1 MNPMEKA
8 FEEAM
13 KNPKLRKKLRVKA
26 FLSLLLL
33 VGFLGVVF
41 ITIGT
46 IIASK
51 NGTFLGMTHLDFL
64 KLRARYGLF
73 MMTLITI
80 HIIMNRSI
88 MRRELRL
95 LFG

>member
-1 MNPMEKA
+1 MNPIEKA

-46 IIASK
+46 MMASK

-73 MMTLITI
+73 MMALITI
-80 HIIMNRSI
+80 HIIMNRGI
-88 MRRELRL
+88 MRKELGL

>member
-46 IIASK
+46 IVASK

-73 MMTLITI
+73 MMVLITI
-80 HIIMNRSI
+80 HIIMNRGI
-88 MRRELRL
+88 MRRELQL

>member
-13 KNPKLRKKLRVKA
+13 RNPMLRKKLRVKA
-26 FLSLLLL
+26 FLSLL
-33 VGFLGVVF
+33 GFLGVVF

-46 IIASK
+46 MMASK

-73 MMTLITI
+73 MMALITI
-80 HIIMNRSI
+80 HIIMNRRI
-88 MRRELRL
+88 MRKELGL

>member
-46 IIASK
+46 MAASK

-73 MMTLITI
+73 MMVLITV

-88 MRRELRL
+88 MRRELQL

>member
-13 KNPKLRKKLRVKA
+13 RNPMLRKKLRVKA

-46 IIASK
+46 MMASK

-64 KLRARYGLF
+64 KLRARYGLL
-73 MMTLITI
+73 MMALITI
-80 HIIMNRSI
+80 HIIMNRRI
-88 MRRELRL
+88 MRKELGL